1 MRIGVEK
8 MSQVYFIADPHFG
21 GDTIIRYENRP
32 FTTTKE
38 MEQYLIKCWN
48 EVVSDEDTVY
58 VLGDFSTDQTEEQD
72 RVILEKLHGKKILI
86 MGNHDQHRTPEQ
98 WRNLGFAECSPWT
111 ILYQDFFLLSHEPL
125 YINQNMPYANIYGHV
140 HGNMTYQ
147 SVTSQSACV
156 CVERIQYTPILFD
169 QLVRQMKNA

>member
-1 MRIGVEK
+1 
-8 MSQVYFIADPHFG
+8 MSQVYVIADTHFG

-38 MEQYLIKCWN
+38 MEQCLIKQWN
-48 EVVSDEDTVY
+48 EVVTNEDMVY
-58 VLGDFSTDQTEEQD
+58 VLGDFSTNQTEEQD
-72 RVILEKLHGKKILI
+72 RALLERLQGKKILI

-98 WRNLGFAECSPWT
+98 WRNLGFWECSPWP

-140 HGNMTYQ
+140 HGNITYQ
-147 SVTSQSACV
+147 SITSRSACV
-156 CVERIQYTPILFD
+156 CVERIQYTPILFGE
-169 QLVRQMKNA
+169 LVERMKMKEEQQFR